1 MLNAE
6 PMHEWC
12 RAELLPKEL
21 AHKWTDFMEELATK
35 VDPAKRERD
44 FLFLHGWLAGLVD
57 ASVISY
63 SARDELRK
71 RLIQL
76 ACSQPTK
83 RSSRQRPKA

>member
-21 AHKWTDFMEELATK
+21 TYKWTAFMEELATK
-35 VDPAKRERD
+35 KYPEKRERD

-57 ASVISY
+57 AGAISY
-63 SARDELRK
+63 SARDELRE
-71 RLIQL
+71 RLIEL

-83 RSSRQRPKA
+83 RPSRQRPTS